1 MTVAAEPGRPRPVA
15 VEARGWGWRHAGRRA
30 WALRGVDLRVAP
42 GERVLVLGPSG
53 AGKST
58 LLTALA
64 GVLDPAAAEEQEGEL
79 LLDGVAARAARG
91 RAGLL
96 LQDPQSQLVMARSG
110 DDVAFGLENTAVPA
124 DRIWPRVDAALETVG
139 FPYGRDRATAALS
152 GGEAQRLALA
162 GVVAMA
168 PGLLLLDE
176 PTANLDPEG
185 ADVVL
190 AGVRRVLDASGP
202 TLLVVEH
209 RVAPWLPLVDRVVV
223 LAPGGGVVADGPP
236 SRVLTG
242 SVGTALAAD
251 GVWVPGREPAPPPRT
266 PPPPGAALLEAADV
280 THRHAKG
287 APPRPY
293 GVSLTLHAGEAV
305 SVTGRNGAGKTTLS
319 LALGGLLR
327 PTGGTV
333 TATAALGPDRRP
345 LWRWRAA
352 ALAARVGTVFQQP
365 ERQFLTG
372 RARDEVALG
381 PRRAGVPEQEALA
394 RADELLERLGL
405 GRLARANPHT
415 LSGGEQ
421 RRLSVAT
428 TLAAAPAVLVLD
440 EPTFGQDA
448 RTWAE
453 LVALLRGLLDAG
465 TAVCAVTHDR
475 AFVDA
480 LAGRELRLP

>member
-1 MTVAAEPGRPRPVA
+1 MGAGTPRPVA
-15 VEARGWGWRHAGRRA
+15 VEARGWGWRHAGRKA
-30 WALRGVDLRVAP
+30 WALRGVDLSVAP

-58 LLTALA
+58 LLAALA
-64 GVLDPAAAEEQEGEL
+64 GVLDPSTGEEQEGEL
-79 LLDGVAARAARG
+79 LLDGVPAREARG

-96 LQDPQSQLVMARSG
+96 MQDPQAQLVMARAG

-124 DRIWPRVDAALETVG
+124 GLIWPRVDAALEAVG
-139 FPYGRDRATAALS
+139 FPYGRDRPTAALS

-162 GVVAMA
+162 GAVAME

-185 ADVVL
+185 ADLVR
-190 AGVRRVLDASGP
+190 AGVRRVLDATGP
-202 TLLVVEH
+202 SLLVVEH

-223 LAPGGGVVADGPP
+223 LAPGGGVLADGPP

-242 SVGTALAAD
+242 SVGSALAAD

-266 PPPPGAALLEAADV
+266 PAQPGDELVRAAAV
-280 THRHAKG
+280 THRHSPG
-287 APPRPY
+287 APPRPDR
-293 GVSLTLHAGEAV
+293 VDLALREGEAV

-319 LALGGLLR
+319 LVLGGLLR
-327 PTGGTV
+327 PSAGSV
-333 TATAALGPDRRP
+333 TAAPALSADRRP
-345 LWRWRAA
+345 LWKWRAA
-352 ALAARVGTVFQQP
+352 ALASRVGTVFQQP

-372 RARDEVALG
+372 RVRDEVALG
-381 PRRAGVPEQEALA
+381 PRRAGVPAQEADA
-394 RADELLERLGL
+394 RADELLDRLGL
-405 GRLARANPHT
+405 LRLARANPHT

-428 TLAAAPAVLVLD
+428 TLAAAPRVLVLD

-480 LAGRELRLP
+480 LAGREVRLP